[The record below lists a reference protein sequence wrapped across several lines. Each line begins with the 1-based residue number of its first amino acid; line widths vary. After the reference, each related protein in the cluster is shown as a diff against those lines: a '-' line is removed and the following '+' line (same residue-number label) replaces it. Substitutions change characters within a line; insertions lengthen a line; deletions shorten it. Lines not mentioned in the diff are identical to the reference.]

1 MSGHSS
7 VKPVMDD
14 LELLREYA
22 ASRSEQVFATLV
34 ARHVGLVYSA
44 ALRQVRDPHL
54 AEEVT
59 QTVFIRLAQKARTFR
74 DGVILS
80 GWLFRTTRFVA
91 SETMRTENRRRQREQ
106 KAMETL
112 YESQGDAP
120 WAQIAPLLD
129 EAMAGLSETD
139 RNAVLL
145 RFFEQKNLAE
155 VGESLGTNEDAAQ
168 KRITR
173 ALEKLRSFFARRG
186 KVISASVLA
195 GALTTSAVQAVP
207 TGLAA
212 SVTAAVM
219 VSGAA
224 AGSTLTMGA
233 LKFMTWMNLKSAV
246 AVGVCAVTAATTL
259 VIESKNV
266 SKLRAEN
273 QRLAAQMGELQRS
286 HADEVARF
294 QAGNDELDRL
304 RREAAELYKLRG
316 EVAQLR
322 RERAEL
328 AKFAEENARLR
339 QQKKP
344 GVSEKS
350 SGEPEDIEARKEVE
364 KQVFIAK
371 LNYNKGW
378 LLAFMLYA
386 EAHEGRMPK
395 DFAEAQ
401 SYLPVEFNNQ
411 YDSAQF
417 EIVYHGALKEIQNP
431 NMIIVMREKEPTQA
445 LGPPAQVT
453 WARAYGFAD
462 GHAEIHVESAQ
473 DRFANWEKERIV
485 PSQ

>member
-1 MSGHSS
+1 
-7 VKPVMDD
+7 MDE

-44 ALRQVRDPHL
+44 ALRQVRYPHL

-195 GALTTSAVQAVP
+195 GALTTSAMQAVP

-273 QRLAAQMGELQRS
+273 QRLAAQMSELQRS

-316 EVAQLR
+316 EVARLR
-322 RERAEL
+322 RERADATKLRAQVAALQMKAEQASQRRGNDEPQL
-328 AKFAEENARLR
+328 TAQQEEAK
-339 QQKKP
+339 QI
-344 GVSEKS
+344 G
-350 SGEPEDIEARKEVE
+350 
-364 KQVFIAK
+364 IAK
-371 LNYNKGW
+371 MNYSRNW
-378 LLAFMLYA
+378 ILAFLLYA
-386 EAHEGRMPK
+386 DANEGRMPK
-395 DFAEAQ
+395 DFDQAQ
-401 SYLPVEFNNQ
+401 SYLPPNFNNQ
-411 YDSAQF
+411 FDSTQF
-417 EIVYHGALKEIQNP
+417 EITYSGSLRQVLDAKAFDPSRL
-431 NMIIVMREKEPTQA
+431 IVMREKESTQNSN
-445 LGPPAQVT
+445 GRWVRT
-453 WARAYGFAD
+453 YGFAD
-462 GHAEIHVESAQ
+462 GHAEVHSAPTQ
-473 DRFANWEKERIV
+473 DGFADWEKERMV

>member
-1 MSGHSS
+1 M
-7 VKPVMDD
+7 
-14 LELLREYA
+14 
-22 ASRSEQVFATLV
+22 
-34 ARHVGLVYSA
+34 
-44 ALRQVRDPHL
+44 
-54 AEEVT
+54 
-59 QTVFIRLAQKARTFR
+59 
-74 DGVILS
+74 
-80 GWLFRTTRFVA
+80 
-91 SETMRTENRRRQREQ
+91 
-106 KAMETL
+106 
-112 YESQGDAP
+112 
-120 WAQIAPLLD
+120 
-129 EAMAGLSETD
+129 
-139 RNAVLL
+139 
-145 RFFEQKNLAE
+145 
-155 VGESLGTNEDAAQ
+155 
-168 KRITR
+168 
-173 ALEKLRSFFARRG
+173 
-186 KVISASVLA
+186 
-195 GALTTSAVQAVP
+195 
-207 TGLAA
+207 
-212 SVTAAVM
+212 
-219 VSGAA
+219 
-224 AGSTLTMGA
+224 
-233 LKFMTWMNLKSAV
+233 
-246 AVGVCAVTAATTL
+246 
-259 VIESKNV
+259 
-266 SKLRAEN
+266 
-273 QRLAAQMGELQRS
+273 
-286 HADEVARF
+286 
-294 QAGNDELDRL
+294 
-304 RREAAELYKLRG
+304 
-316 EVAQLR
+316 
-322 RERAEL
+322 
-328 AKFAEENARLR
+328 R

>member
-1 MSGHSS
+1 
-7 VKPVMDD
+7 MDD
-14 LELLREYA
+14 IELLREYR

-44 ALRQVRDPHL
+44 ALRQVREQHL

-74 DGVILS
+74 EGVILS

-91 SETMRTENRRRQREQ
+91 SETMRTENRRRRREQ
-106 KAMETL
+106 EAMETL

-120 WAQIAPLLD
+120 WARIAPLLD
-129 EAMAGLSETD
+129 EAMAGLSIAD

-145 RFFEQKNLAE
+145 RFFEKKNLKE
-155 VGESLGTNEDAAQ
+155 VGHALGTNEDAAQ

-173 ALEKLRSFFARRG
+173 ALEKLRSFFERRG

-219 VSGAA
+219 LSGAA
-224 AGSTLTMGA
+224 AGSTLTFGA
-233 LKFMTWMNLKSAV
+233 LKFMTGMNLKSAV
-246 AVGVCAVTAATTL
+246 AVSVCAVTAATTL
-259 VIESKNV
+259 VLESKQV
-266 SKLRAEN
+266 SKLRAKN
-273 QRLAAQMGELQRS
+273 QLLAAQMGELQKSRT
-286 HADEVARF
+286 DEVTLV

-304 RREAAELYKLRG
+304 RREAADVYKLRG

-322 RERAEL
+322 RERTEL
-328 AKFAEENARLR
+328 AKFAKENVRLR
-339 QQKKP
+339 QQIKP
-344 GVSEKS
+344 GVAEKS
-350 SGEPEDIEARKEVE
+350 SGESEDIDERKEVE

-401 SYLPVEFNNQ
+401 SYLPIEFNNQ
-411 YDSAQF
+411 YDPAQF
-417 EIVYHGALKEIQNP
+417 EIVYHGVLREIQNP

-445 LGPPAQVT
+445 LGPPSQVT

-462 GHAEIHVESAQ
+462 GHAEIHSAPTP
-473 DRFANWEKERIV
+473 DGFANWEKERMV
-485 PSQ
+485 SSQ